1 MVFSLVAESG
11 GYTPVAVPELLIAVA
26 SLVMSA
32 ALEHRL
38 SSRGPR
44 DMQDLLGLGI
54 KPMSPELPEGFF
66 TTELSRKPFLQYFE
80 DFYSAVSLGN
90 VYFPRKL
97 LV

>member
-1 MVFSLVAESG
+1 M
-11 GYTPVAVPELLIAVA
+11 AVTELLIAVA

-66 TTELSRKPFLQYFE
+66 TVLCMLFLPEKEHGQMF
-80 DFYSAVSLGN
+80 
-90 VYFPRKL
+90 
-97 LV
+97 